1 MNDEISKLKQQ
12 IFYEKVLKKI
22 FNIIDPSRNNIKEKL
37 ENPEMKLDCE
47 ATEHYNNIFS
57 QIRVAC
63 LVSKRET
70 FPSGILDIN
79 PNDLKSEL
87 GKKLKIQRL

>member
-1 MNDEISKLKQQ
+1 MSDEISKLKQK

-22 FNIIDPSRNNIKEKL
+22 FNIVKNNKDNKEKI

-47 ATEHYNNIFS
+47 GTEYYNNIFS

-63 LVSKRET
+63 LVSKHET
-70 FPSGILDIN
+70 FPSNIFDIN
-79 PNDLKSEL
+79 PNELKEQVENGEL
-87 GKKLKIQRL
+87 NINTL

>member
-22 FNIIDPSRNNIKEKL
+22 FNIVKNNKDNKEKL

-63 LVSKRET
+63 LVSNSEI
-70 FPSGILDIN
+70 FPSNIFDIK
-79 PNDLKSEL
+79 PN
-87 GKKLKIQRL
+87 KLKEQVENGELNINTL